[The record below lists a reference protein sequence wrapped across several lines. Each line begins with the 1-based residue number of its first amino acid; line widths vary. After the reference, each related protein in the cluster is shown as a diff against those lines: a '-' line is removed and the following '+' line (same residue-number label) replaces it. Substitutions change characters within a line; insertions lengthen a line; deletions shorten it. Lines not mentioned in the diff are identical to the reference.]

1 MNSSYVRGIYL
12 RLAGVVMLVVVV
24 ALAAYSALSHRAFES
39 ALAPEMSKKVATIAA
54 SIRSLVLRAVDSQ
67 IEFTQLHGIEQTF
80 DEVKAEIPEIS
91 YFALTDAQGTVLHQ
105 RLTAGEGSADYFRS
119 AEVLA
124 LLEHPDAIPTAR
136 RVGKQYMVS
145 LPIVGQNQPLG
156 MLHIGVDVSFVDDIV
171 LGMLLDVLVV
181 LVVSLFFTLELLHF
195 MAGAKLEGS
204 LKALG
209 DAFHRGS
216 TGNFATPLQRIGEHA
231 FGSVLKRMD
240 LALAHVNTAYTA
252 LARDIDAQRRV
263 PAHERQ
269 PGLAQ
274 AQAGLAELSRR
285 FRFGEEAAGVRS
297 DDTELSRVRAPLFIF
312 ILAEELTRSFLPGYI
327 NELLVPIP
335 GLSPELVLSL
345 PIALFML
352 IVAIGQPWIGVY
364 CDRVGQRRTM
374 LQGAGIAVVGFVATA
389 LASTVLDLLLWRS
402 LCALGYAMVFVAA
415 QAYVLDHSSGSNR
428 ARSFAMF
435 IGAIMVATVCGPS
448 IGGILAD
455 NIGERPTFLVAA
467 ALALGSIAAIRLL
480 PHAVDIDTER
490 VPARVPTLREFGTL
504 LLNRRFMTVT
514 GLAAVPAK
522 ILLTGMAFYLVP
534 LYIVAIG
541 STQAMAGR
549 VLMAYAVVMVLMG
562 PLTASLATTRE
573 RMQWLV
579 GGGLIVSGLGGLM
592 MLAGG
597 GVGWVFAAVI
607 GVGLGQSLSIAAQ
620 SALVAEHCE
629 AEIRQVGEGAVY
641 GVYRLLERLG
651 NAAGP
656 LLAAALVMHYG
667 YRTSFVAIGGL
678 VLLCGAAFV
687 LATRMQRSLVVAAA

>member
-12 RLAGVVMLVVVV
+12 RLAGVVMLVVVA

-91 YFALTDAQGTVLHQ
+91 YFALTNAQGTVLHQ

-124 LLEHPDAIPTAR
+124 LLDHPDAIPSAT

-145 LPIVGQNQPLG
+145 LPIVGPNQPLG
-156 MLHIGVDVSFVDDIV
+156 MLHIGVDVSFIDDIV

-195 MAGAKLEGS
+195 MAGARLEGS

-216 TGNFATPLQRIGEHA
+216 AGNFATPLRRVGEHA

-240 LALAHVNTAYTA
+240 AALDRVNTAYTA
-252 LARDIDAQRRV
+252 LARDIEAQRRV

-274 AQAGLAELSRR
+274 AQAGLAALSRR
-285 FRFGEEAAGVRS
+285 FRFGEEASSVRS

-335 GLSPELVLSL
+335 GLSSELVLSL

-374 LQGAGIAVVGFVATA
+374 LQGAGVAVVGFVATA

-455 NIGERPTFLVAA
+455 SIGERPTFLVAA

-490 VPARVPTLREFGTL
+490 APARVPTLREFGTL

-534 LYIVAIG
+534 LYIVAMG

-549 VLMAYAVVMVLMG
+549 VLMAYAVVMVIMG

-687 LATRMQRSLVVAAA
+687 LATRRQRSLVVAAA